1 MPDLSPDPRAVAA
14 LRALA
19 RASSILERG
28 STELSLPQYRVLS
41 AVAAGDEQASR
52 IARKLAI
59 GKPAVSATVDA
70 LRQRGLL
77 TRVDSHVDHRVVA
90 LRLTPDGAAVL
101 ERFEAVLLERLD
113 DLYRRTPDPSGVLD
127 ALVWLGTA
135 VDARRAERDAARGET
150 GPLPARAGAS
160 VAASGGA
167 R

>member
-1 MPDLSPDPRAVAA
+1 MPDSRPDPRAVAA

-19 RASSILERG
+19 RTSSVLERG
-28 STELSLPQYRVLS
+28 STELSLAQYRVLS

-90 LRLTPDGAAVL
+90 LRLTAAGAEVL
-101 ERFEAVLLERLD
+101 DRFEEALLERLD
-113 DLYRRTPDPSGVLD
+113 DLYRRTPDPDGVID

-135 VDARRAERDAARGET
+135 FDARRAERDAARGET
-150 GPLPARAGAS
+150 AAPAMAQP
-160 VAASGGA
+160 GGA